1 MANSKTKRVLD
12 AINDTNGRF
21 FGITF
26 EKKDGSTREMN
37 ARTHPDDSPPNWN
50 PEEKGMKLV
59 WDVQKGGFRT
69 ITADTVER
77 LTFAGKT
84 IMFD

>member
-1 MANSKTKRVLD
+1 MTNTKSQRVLD
-12 AINDTNGRF
+12 AINGTEGKF

-26 EKKDGSTREMN
+26 TKKDGETREMN
-37 ARTHPDDSPPNWN
+37 ARTHPNDQPPNWS
-50 PEEKGMKLV
+50 PEERGMKLV

-84 IMFD
+84 IAFD